1 MADVIK
7 VSTEEMSACIA
18 RYTAE
23 KAKLMNAL
31 SICLKASQL
40 LMRSWAG
47 PSFAVCCAKMADTYK
62 NLFQSE
68 QKIDDAIN
76 ELKKTISIM
85 EQAEGKV
92 KSNVAS
98 LDVGTSP
105 FA

>member
-47 PSFAVCCAKMADTYK
+47 PSFVICCGKMANTYK
-62 NLFQSE
+62 NLAESE
-68 QKIDDAIN
+68 QKINDAIS

-85 EQAEGKV
+85 DQAEGKIS
-92 KSNVAS
+92 SNINS
-98 LDVGTSP
+98 LDTGTSP